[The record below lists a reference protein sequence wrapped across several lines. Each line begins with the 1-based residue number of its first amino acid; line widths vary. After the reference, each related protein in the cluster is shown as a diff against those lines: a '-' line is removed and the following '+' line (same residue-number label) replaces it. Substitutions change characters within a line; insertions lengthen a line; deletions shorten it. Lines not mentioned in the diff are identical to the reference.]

1 MEKLKNNIISSRE
14 TEICNLL
21 KKLHVNFFSKDFEEQ
36 LLSLSWFRL
45 WVQNREKNQRIKID
59 ENIVK
64 NIIFE

>member
-1 MEKLKNNIISSRE
+1 M
-14 TEICNLL
+14 
-21 KKLHVNFFSKDFEEQ
+21 NFFSKDFEEQ

-64 NIIFE
+64 KIIFE